1 VDPSSVAG
9 VKWIVRTR
17 GVTIVLLSLLS
28 GIGHFRWLS
37 SPVLEGWTM
46 VQWRVAAL
54 AAAIAIGGLAAF
66 RIRSAAMV
74 TACVAVGLLAGGTA
88 AQLAGD
94 GSPYLIDAAR
104 TYVSTLW
111 FDAVSQAAAA
121 GLAARLV
128 TRLFNRHR
136 PPAAQTAHPERSLQD
151 ARRR

>member
-1 VDPSSVAG
+1 
-9 VKWIVRTR
+9 
-17 GVTIVLLSLLS
+17 
-28 GIGHFRWLS
+28 
-37 SPVLEGWTM
+37 
-46 VQWRVAAL
+46 
-54 AAAIAIGGLAAF
+54 
-66 RIRSAAMV
+66 MV

-136 PPAAQTAHPERSLQD
+136 PPAAQTAHPERSLLD